1 MKPQH
6 ARPVLTTFILLCL
19 SSSVAMAQYSQAVD
33 ARSYN
38 LGILGGFSEVVRL
51 GIKQLALSEVMSP
64 EEMDD
69 ILPDAQVVAD
79 RNGVTL
85 YRERELLV
93 TDLFPEDV
101 AVGKHVLLVYTGDT
115 LDQYMAIKADKKAL
129 VADGKYEGEARRKI
143 AHRFGRI
150 LSYPSSVIDDLIM
163 KQRGE

>member
-79 RNGVTL
+79 RNGVML

>member
-1 MKPQH
+1 MKSQH
-6 ARPVLTTFILLCL
+6 ARPVLTAWILFCL

-79 RNGVTL
+79 RNGVML
-85 YRERELLV
+85 YREPELLV
-93 TDLFPEDV
+93 TDLYPEDV

-129 VADGKYEGEARRKI
+129 VADGKYEGQARREI
-143 AHRFGRI
+143 AHRFGRL